1 MTILAFGTSTSELNP
16 EGNIVASNISAT
28 VSASQIA
35 PNVVEGISIKATAQA
50 LFPGL
55 QFTPTAD
62 VWVSFYAYA
71 TLTGAGSLPFCVLSG
86 GGVELF
92 RLYQKT
98 PGALIQYHNGSSWVD
113 SGTIFS
119 QPTNVAIRFD
129 FHVVIHDTTGTLTV
143 YQDGTEQTS
152 TTFAAGDTLLRGEA
166 NVDDVRFDNHQ
177 PSGTEF
183 FYLSA
188 VIVATVDTRMFI
200 YSQRALD
207 GAGSETDWSGA
218 YTDINESGSDDTDFI
233 QSGVTADKATYTFAA
248 LPAAYSVGWDV
259 VGLGVSARASK
270 GATSPANLQ
279 LAARHGTTNGFS
291 ASKSLSAVFGPHQ
304 DIFILNPDT
313 ASAWTFAEADAAEV
327 GVQAIT

>member
-16 EGNIVASNISAT
+16 EGIVATLSSSVTTASFIS
-28 VSASQIA
+28 
-35 PNVVEGISIKATAQA
+35 PDVVEGVNIGRATQPLVA
-50 LFPGL
+50 GL

-71 TLTGAGSLPFCVLSG
+71 TRTSSGALPFCVLSG

-98 PGALIQYHNGSSWVD
+98 PGAIIQYHNNTSWVD
-113 SGTIFS
+113 SGTTFT
-119 QPTNVAIRFD
+119 QPNNTAIRFD

-143 YQDGTEQTS
+143 YQNGAEKTS

-177 PSGTEF
+177 ANDS

-188 VIVATVDTRMFI
+188 VLVSDTDSRLI
-200 YSQRALD
+200 RYAQRALD

-218 YTDINESGSDDTDFI
+218 YTDINESGVDESDVI
-233 QSGVTADKATYTFAA
+233 QSGTTADKATYTFAA
-248 LPAAYSVGWDV
+248 LPTALNTGYTV
-259 VGLGVSARASK
+259 VGVGVSARASK

-291 ASKSLSAVFGPHQ
+291 ASKSLTNMWKVHQ

-313 ASAWTFAEADAAEV
+313 ASAWTFAEADAAQV